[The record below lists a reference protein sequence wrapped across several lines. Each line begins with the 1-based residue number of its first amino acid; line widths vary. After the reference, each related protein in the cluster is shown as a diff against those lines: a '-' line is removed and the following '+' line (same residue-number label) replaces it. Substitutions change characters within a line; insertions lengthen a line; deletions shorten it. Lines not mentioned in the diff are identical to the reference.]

1 MYLDLLARQEE
12 IREILK
18 LGILSL
24 LVLHIYIWN
33 YEIILDVWEQ
43 FRISKFVIFRYLKY
57 YSGPG
62 LEEDYAIYVY
72 KPQHFDGSFQESLRM
87 TNLRTNETIIL
98 ATFDRFD
105 KFEDQLIEYIEY
117 STNIRQVTF

>member
-1 MYLDLLARQEE
+1 MLT
-12 IREILK
+12 
-18 LGILSL
+18 LGIPL
-24 LVLHIYIWN
+24 LVVLHIYIWN
-33 YEIILDVWEQ
+33 YKISFMKSIFSILDVRAQ
-43 FRISKFVIFRYLKY
+43 FRISKFVTFRYLKY

-72 KPQHFDGSFQESLRM
+72 TPPHFDGSYNESLRM
-87 TNLRTNETIIL
+87 TNLRTKETIIL

-105 KFEDQLIEYIEY
+105 KLDDQQVEYIEY